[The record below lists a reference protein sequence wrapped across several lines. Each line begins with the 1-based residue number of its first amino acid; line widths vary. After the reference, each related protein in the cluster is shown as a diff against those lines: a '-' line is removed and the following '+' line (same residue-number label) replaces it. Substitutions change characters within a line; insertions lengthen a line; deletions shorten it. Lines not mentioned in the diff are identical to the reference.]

1 MSDAKSSNYK
11 TGDYQPYIE
20 ASSNRLLAELRD
32 FLRIPSVST
41 APQHKDDVRRAA
53 DFVLQQLSALGFAA
67 ELYATARHPV
77 VYAERHVSGT
87 APTVLIYGHYDVQ
100 PPEPLALW
108 TTPPFEPTVRDGVLY
123 ARGASD
129 DKGQI
134 FAHLKGVEALL
145 SETGTLPLNVKFLIE
160 GEEEIGSPNLVP
172 FIESHAD
179 LLSCDVVLISDGAMA
194 APETPTITYGLKG
207 LAYLE
212 VHVRGAVMDLHS
224 GAFGGAAPNP
234 INGLAKM
241 IAALHDDAG
250 RVAVPGFYDAV
261 IDITPEE
268 REVFKRAPFS
278 EQALAEALGV
288 GALPGE
294 AGYTVLERLWAR
306 PTLDCNG
313 IGGGFQGEGSKT
325 VIASGAV
332 AKISCRLVPNQ
343 TPQEIAQK
351 LTAYLRSIVPEGL
364 SVEVID
370 LHGGDGV
377 LTPLTSKAVQAAGR
391 ALAGVYGKE
400 TVFARTGGTIPV
412 GSTFQ
417 NVLRADVVFVGLGLE
432 SDRAHSPN
440 EKFDLVNYY
449 KGIEVSAALLTGFA
463 RDL

>member
-1 MSDAKSSNYK
+1 MTSQKKDYKSYVEAKADA
-11 TGDYQPYIE
+11 
-20 ASSNRLLAELRD
+20 LLAELSE

-41 APQHKDDVRRAA
+41 NPERAGDVRRAA
-53 DFVLQQLSALGFAA
+53 EFLIQKLTALDFETQLFD
-67 ELYATARHPV
+67 TPRHPI
-77 VYAERHVSGT
+77 VYAERKVSET

-100 PPEPLALW
+100 PPEPLGLW
-108 TTPPFEPTVRDGVLY
+108 TTPPFEPTVRDGALY

-134 FAHLKGVEALL
+134 HAHVQGVEAVLQQ
-145 SETGTLPLNVKFLIE
+145 TGDLPLNVKFVIE
-160 GEEEIGSPNLVP
+160 GEEEIGSPNLIP
-172 FIESHAD
+172 FVESHKD
-179 LLSCDVVLISDGAMA
+179 LLAADIVLISDGAMA

-212 VHVRGAVMDLHS
+212 VHVRGAAMDLHS

-241 IAALHDDAG
+241 IAALHDDEG
-250 RVAVPGFYDAV
+250 RVTVPGFYDAV
-261 IDITPEE
+261 IDVTPEE
-268 REVFKRAPFS
+268 REVFARAPFD
-278 EQALAEALGV
+278 ERALAQELVVSAF
-288 GALPGE
+288 PGE

-325 VIASGAV
+325 VIASEAM

-343 TPQEIAQK
+343 TPQDTTKK
-351 LTAYLRSIVPEGL
+351 LGDYLRSLAPAGL
-364 SVEVID
+364 SVEIID

-377 LTPLTSKAVQAAGR
+377 LTPLSSRAVQTAGA
-391 ALAGVYGKE
+391 ALAEVYGKE

-417 NVLRADVVFVGLGLE
+417 KGLGADVVFVGLGLE

-440 EKFDLVNYY
+440 EKFDLINYY
-449 KGIEVSAALLTGFA
+449 RGIEVSAALLEAFA
-463 RDL
+463 KGV

>member
-1 MSDAKSSNYK
+1 MSDSTSGNYK
-11 TGDYQPYIE
+11 NYLE
-20 ASSNRLLAELRD
+20 NASDRLLAELCD
-32 FLRIPSVST
+32 FLKIPSVST

-53 DFVLQQLSALGFAA
+53 DFVLEQLNTSGFTT
-67 ELYATARHPV
+67 ELYDTARHPI
-77 VYAERHVSGT
+77 VYAEKHVSDD

-100 PPEPLALW
+100 PPEPLELW

-160 GEEEIGSPNLVP
+160 GEEEIGSPNLLP
-172 FIESHAD
+172 FIETYKD
-179 LLSCDVVLISDGAMA
+179 LLECDVVLISDSAMA

-207 LAYLE
+207 LAYIE
-212 VHVRGAVMDLHS
+212 VHVKGADMDLHS

-234 INGLAKM
+234 INGLARM
-241 IAALHDDAG
+241 IAALHDDDG

-268 REVFKRAPFS
+268 REIFKRAPFS
-278 EQALAEALGV
+278 EKALAEELGV
-288 GALPGE
+288 SALPGE

-313 IGGGFQGEGSKT
+313 ISGGFQGEGSKT
-325 VIASGAV
+325 VIASEAM

-343 TPQEIAQK
+343 TPKEITQK
-351 LTAYLRSIVPEGL
+351 LGDYLRSIVPDGL
-364 SVEVID
+364 SVEILD

-377 LTPLTSKAVQAAGR
+377 LTPLTSNAVQAAGR
-391 ALAGVYGKE
+391 ALAEVYGKE

-417 NVLRADVVFVGLGLE
+417 KVLGADVVFVGLGLE

-449 KGIEVSAALLTGFA
+449 KGIEVSAALLEGFA
-463 RDL
+463 KDL